1 MLPATREAEVIW
13 SRVESE
19 RRDRGAMVTQTMSQV
34 SRVSGSPGV
43 TCVTCLY
50 NVELIWGLRRPAAAL
65 LTLWFV
71 SSIGSRMVNI
81 VNSSHSFVTFYPSL
95 VMIRGARAD
104 TQRAE
109 KADFIT
115 FSFKLIWNN
124 IKQCQW
130 ECSSKVSQ
138 QTPQTVA
145 TLCGAWGK
153 VINPTSFHYSWCF
166 STADKMHWFRE
177 QIESNL
183 IVGWDVLVDE
193 CWLIL
198 ISFDVMLF
206 LNVSVVWVV
215 EIELKQQEQDK
226 YIPMNWNVS

>member
-1 MLPATREAEVIW
+1 MA
-13 SRVESE
+13 
-19 RRDRGAMVTQTMSQV
+19 
-34 SRVSGSPGV
+34 
-43 TCVTCLY
+43 
-50 NVELIWGLRRPAAAL
+50 
-65 LTLWFV
+65 
-71 SSIGSRMVNI
+71 SSIVDTLVCIEYWQQNGQHCQQLALICHFLSQPGHDQRSQQIQSSR
-81 VNSSHSFVTFYPSL
+81 
-95 VMIRGARAD
+95 
-104 TQRAE
+104 
-109 KADFIT
+109 DFIT

-145 TLCGAWGK
+145 TLCGVRKGYNLSH
-153 VINPTSFHYSWCF
+153 IISLGCF
-166 STADKMHWFRE
+166 STDKMHWFRE

-206 LNVSVVWVV
+206 LNVSVWVV